1 MQQVRVPEDMHQVRC
16 DQTHSQT
23 SPACSG
29 HLNLIPIHV
38 FSYVFF
44 QVTKR
49 ENSES
54 SEWQSWNWRSDED
67 LMLNGAFFTP
77 SGQETPASYIRAT
90 SMVARPASHL
100 INTPPSAGVLDCQIG
115 IPCYIPGN

>member
-1 MQQVRVPEDMHQVRC
+1 MIQPLESDSNTLFFYSNV
-16 DQTHSQT
+16 
-23 SPACSG
+23 
-29 HLNLIPIHV
+29 LI
-38 FSYVFF
+38 F

-54 SEWQSWNWRSDED
+54 GEWQNWNWRSDED
-67 LMLNGAFFTP
+67 VMLNGAYFTP
-77 SGQETPASYIRAT
+77 SGQETAASYIRAT

-115 IPCYIPGN
+115 IQCYIPK